1 MNKFDQVSSD
11 GHHMSL
17 AVGWGRVGGPQVLCW
32 GWDGRV
38 PQMPVGGRR
47 RGCTVRS
54 NASSV
59 MVTWEPPTLDRI
71 VDGQTRMKT

>member
-17 AVGWGRVGGPQVLCW
+17 TVGWGRVGGPQVLCW

-38 PQMPVGGRR
+38 PQMPVGG
-47 RGCTVRS
+47 GGGAV
-54 NASSV
+54 
-59 MVTWEPPTLDRI
+59 
-71 VDGQTRMKT
+71 Q